1 MLFLYLLHP
10 SLLWSFPL
18 FAFNISPCTLCG
30 MNKEGCLFYDWEL
43 WGGKKQA
50 PEKCLVLSRVLLL
63 LPCSP
68 QFPRLRFVNLSL
80 CR

>member
-10 SLLWSFPL
+10 PLLWSLPL

-50 PEKCLVLSRVLLL
+50 PEMSHAQEGAAPPALQ
-63 LPCSP
+63 PP
-68 QFPRLRFVNLSL
+68 IP
-80 CR
+80 